1 MPAPAFRLHQSKTEK
16 IFLDSEKTL
25 DFFNELCYNRIINRG
40 GRQNEKIFLF

>member
-1 MPAPAFRLHQSKTEK
+1 MPAPALDFISLRQK
-16 IFLDSEKTL
+16 IFLFRLQKTL